1 MPTKASE
8 IPEEYPFVAAVSAS
22 KKHDFTK
29 ESREDVVLLSGLG
42 VVGDAHCGARV
53 QHLYDMARHP
63 TRPNLRQVHLLE
75 HELLDELQRLGFDVK
90 AGALGE
96 NITTRN
102 LPLLELKAGSLLQVG
117 TNAILR
123 VTGLRKPCV
132 KIGRLG
138 KGLQAAVTMRG
149 DKFAFMKGAVMAV
162 VIAGGKVSPGNA
174 IRVQQPAGTA
184 KFLQPV

>member
-1 MPTKASE
+1 M
-8 IPEEYPFVAAVSAS
+8 
-22 KKHDFTK
+22 
-29 ESREDVVLLSGLG
+29 
-42 VVGDAHCGARV
+42 
-53 QHLYDMARHP
+53 
-63 TRPNLRQVHLLE
+63 
-75 HELLDELQRLGFDVK
+75 

-102 LPLLELKAGSLLQVG
+102 LPLLELKAGSLLQIG
-117 TNAILR
+117 RKAIQP
-123 VTGLRKPCV
+123 VTGLRTPCF

-138 KGLQAAVTMRG
+138 KSLQAAVTMRG

-174 IRVQQPAGTA
+174 IRVQQPAATA